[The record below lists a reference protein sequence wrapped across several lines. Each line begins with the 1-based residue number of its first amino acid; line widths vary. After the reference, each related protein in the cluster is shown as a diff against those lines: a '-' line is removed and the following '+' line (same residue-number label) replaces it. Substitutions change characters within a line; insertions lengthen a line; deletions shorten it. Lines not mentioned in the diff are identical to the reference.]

1 MSTILCSHMWSASII
16 YLSFIPLITGKI
28 ASVTESFSRLYSMS
42 RDGMSKD
49 TRKMSH
55 MHIILIGVSYNTQIM
70 GLKILANCYVF
81 LFKRKIIISSECPY
95 SF

>member
-1 MSTILCSHMWSASII
+1 MK
-16 YLSFIPLITGKI
+16 YLSFIPIITGKI
-28 ASVTESFSRLYSMS
+28 ASLQLESFSRLHSMS

-55 MHIILIGVSYNTQIM
+55 MHIILIAGVSCNTQIN
-70 GLKILANCYVF
+70 GTENTCNLLHIYV
-81 LFKRKIIISSECPY
+81 KRKIIISSESPY